1 MSFSYLFLVGTLIG
15 TAMIIPGVSGGVL
28 AVIFGVYNKMIE
40 SLSNLFKDFKRNFI
54 LAINIVYN

>member
-1 MSFSYLFLVGTLIG
+1 MSFLYLFLVGTLIG

-40 SLSNLFKDFKRNFI
+40 SLSNLF
-54 LAINIVYN
+54 